1 MERIPPRPET
11 GHRAA
16 SRAPLRFED
25 ISQDGRIVLGALP
38 TTLGVQVWREILA
51 RSPSGEVPRE
61 RRIVPVLARLV
72 VDGMPGP
79 FSVLGELDV
88 EGTYRLART
97 IRGRLM
103 FDMWVEIY
111 STLGRTYGTV
121 EGQGQRAMAGRVL
134 AEHVLTRPFAPPG
147 ERRVET
153 LDFQGAPEVTEIRS
167 DPAPVEQ
174 SAAVPDGATPLEPE
188 LRPEAASRTFG
199 LLHTDSNKHVNSL
212 TYLRI
217 IEEASLRRF
226 ASLGRTAATL
236 GRSVDI
242 SYRKPCFAGQTVR
255 VVERAYEMPS
265 GRLGV
270 VAMVFDE
277 AEAKG
282 GEAFASARPHV
293 CARMEFEA

>member
-1 MERIPPRPET
+1 VETIPTRPAS
-11 GHRAA
+11 GHRAT

-38 TTLGVQVWREILA
+38 TTLGVQVWRDILA
-51 RSPSGEVPRE
+51 RSPSGDVPRE

-72 VDGMPGP
+72 VDGEPGP

-88 EGTYRLART
+88 EGMYRLART
-97 IRGRLM
+97 DSGRLM
-103 FDMWVEIY
+103 FDMWVDIH

-121 EGQGQRAMAGRVL
+121 EGQGHRALAGRVL

-147 ERRVET
+147 GRRVET
-153 LDFQGAPEVTEIRS
+153 LDFEGAPEVVETRA
-167 DPAPVEQ
+167 DPVPPEQ
-174 SAAVPDGATPLEPE
+174 SAALPEGAMALEPE
-188 LRPEAASRTFG
+188 MRPEAAARTFG

-226 ASLGRTAATL
+226 ASLGRDAETL
-236 GRSVDI
+236 GRFVDI

-255 VVERAYEMPS
+255 IVQRAYEAPA

-270 VAMVFDE
+270 IAMVFDE
-277 AEAKG
+277 AEARG

-293 CARMEFEA
+293 CARMEFEG